1 MRDLLGRE
9 CARHE
14 RHGQQMK
21 GMKMTSR
28 NSLPASQFLDEGA
41 LLDSVGG
48 DKDFLTELIGLF
60 LAACPTLLSQIREA
74 LAVNDCAGVARAA
87 RILKSSLRSFG
98 VEGVLRAAEA
108 LQAAAYRRE
117 RALQAETFEA
127 LESEI
132 GCLTSAL
139 SDLEGF
145 LIHARPCAASDHD
158 PGQSIRR
165 S

>member
-1 MRDLLGRE
+1 MR
-9 CARHE
+9 ARCWIAWAAT
-14 RHGQQMK
+14 Q
-21 GMKMTSR
+21 
-28 NSLPASQFLDEGA
+28 NFLI
-41 LLDSVGG
+41 
-48 DKDFLTELIGLF
+48 ELIGLF

-108 LQAAAYRRE
+108 LEAAAYQCE
-117 RALQAETFEA
+117 RVVQAETFEA
-127 LESEI
+127 LENEI

-145 LIHARPCAASDHD
+145 RIHARPCAASGHD

>member
-1 MRDLLGRE
+1 
-9 CARHE
+9 
-14 RHGQQMK
+14 
-21 GMKMTSR
+21 MTSR
-28 NSLPASQFLDEGA
+28 NSLSASQFVDEGA

-48 DKDFLTELIGLF
+48 DTDFLIELIGLF
-60 LAACPTLLSQIREA
+60 LAACPTLLSQIRKA
-74 LAVNDCAGVARAA
+74 LAVNDCTAATRAA

-98 VEGVLRAAEA
+98 VERVFRAAEA
-108 LQAAAYRRE
+108 LEAAAYQGE
-117 RALQAETFEA
+117 RVVQAETFEA
-127 LESEI
+127 LENEI

-145 LIHARPCAASDHD
+145 LIQARPCAASGHD

>member
-1 MRDLLGRE
+1 MT
-9 CARHE
+9 
-14 RHGQQMK
+14 
-21 GMKMTSR
+21 MTSR
-28 NSLPASQFLDEGA
+28 NSLSASQFVDEGA

-48 DKDFLTELIGLF
+48 DTDFLIELIGLF
-60 LAACPTLLSQIREA
+60 LAACPTLLSQIRKA
-74 LAVNDCAGVARAA
+74 LAVNDCTAATRAA

-98 VEGVLRAAEA
+98 VQRVLRAAEA
-108 LQAAAYRRE
+108 LEAAAYQGE
-117 RALQAETFEA
+117 RVVQAETFEA
-127 LESEI
+127 LENEI

-145 LIHARPCAASDHD
+145 LIHARPCAVRDHN